1 MSGKT
6 VLLLGSFAPSLVHF
20 RGPLI
25 ASIVERG
32 HRVIAAAPSISA
44 DVAEKLRQLGAEPR
58 ELELVN
64 ASLNPASMLQS
75 LRQVRALIRE
85 VRPDVLI
92 AYTVK
97 PVVLG
102 AIAAKA
108 ERVPRIVSLI
118 TGVGYA
124 FTGGR
129 ELKRLIS
136 RAIATPLY
144 RLALSRSDVVI
155 FQNPDDEA
163 LFRDFG
169 MVPGGRETHIVNG
182 SGIDLDHFAT
192 APLPERPSFLMIA
205 RLLKD
210 KGIREFASAAKR
222 LKAGHPEVPIA
233 LVGYLDPSPDSL
245 AQAELDDLIQHGI
258 DYKGRMSDVRPA
270 ISEASVYV
278 LVQLRAIPDRCRSEE
293 RVMAARGS
301 FRKYTAAFVAISM
314 LGASAASAAPRTV
327 DPLVALSV
335 FGTSESR
342 AAVCAAG
349 AQAAAAAGAAL
360 AAQAAP
366 GQAGCVLPVMDAAP
380 PPVVTEAAPP
390 PPAAVAPVAVGGGG
404 TIGALPLLV
413 GLAAIVAIA
422 AVVLKHKDTDGEINL
437 PISP

>member
-25 ASIVERG
+25 AAIIERG
-32 HRVIAAAPSISA
+32 HRVVAAAPSISA
-44 DVAEKLRQLGAEPR
+44 DVVEKLRQLGAEPR
-58 ELELVN
+58 ELQLVN

-75 LRQVRALIRE
+75 LRKVRALIRE

-118 TGVGYA
+118 TGAGYA

-129 ELKRLIS
+129 EPKRLIS
-136 RAIATPLY
+136 RAIAAPLY
-144 RLALSRSDVVI
+144 RLALSRSDVII

-163 LFRDFG
+163 LFRDLR
-169 MVPGGRETHIVNG
+169 MVPRGREAHIVNG
-182 SGIDLDHFAT
+182 SGIDLDHFAP

-245 AQAELDDLIQHGI
+245 TQAELDDLVRHGI

-278 LVQLRAIPDRCRSEE
+278 LPSYREGTPRSVLEAMAMGRAIVTTDAPGCRETVE
-293 RVMAARGS
+293 DGRNGLLIR
-301 FRKYTAAFVAISM
+301 
-314 LGASAASAAPRTV
+314 PR
-327 DPLVALSV
+327 D
-335 FGTSESR
+335 
-342 AAVCAAG
+342 AG
-349 AQAAAAAGAAL
+349 ALYEAMLRFVSEPGL
-360 AAQAAP
+360 AAQMGP
-366 GQAGCVLPVMDAAP
+366 QSR
-380 PPVVTEAAPP
+380 
-390 PPAAVAPVAVGGGG
+390 
-404 TIGALPLLV
+404 
-413 GLAAIVAIA
+413 AIA
-422 AVVLKHKDTDGEINL
+422 ETKYDVHKVNAEMLRHAGL
-437 PISP
+437 